1 MPVPVRAVI
10 PTPVPEP
17 MDTWSRLRRNFQF
30 AQCDDTRIQHWIG
43 HYTRHAGVFTRQ
55 MARALPSLRYISD
68 IILDA
73 GLPGEFAL
81 LPWVESNFR
90 PLPGH
95 GNKAAGIWQIMPATG
110 RELGLRIDNH
120 YDGRLDL
127 DESTRAVTRMLWRD
141 NKLLGDWRLTD
152 MAFNAGVYRIRRLA
166 EAQDTPLTQAI
177 PDLAVKRVTL
187 DHLAKVQA
195 LACIVNQPERYNT
208 RLPHPDAG
216 PRLIRRSL
224 PKVLELP
231 VAARL
236 AGLPTATLRE
246 LNPAILEIDQPSATL
261 ILPADS
267 AAVFEQQYATLE
279 SFGWQQWQRVRLN
292 NPGSLIALAHDN
304 PERAAALARV
314 NQRRS
319 AETLAHNSALWLPVN
334 LVAALPED
342 SHVPLSGTP
351 KSYTV
356 SAGDSLWSIARRF
369 NLRMS
374 QLRAWNGLPG
384 SLLHLGQVLLLE
396 P

>member
-1 MPVPVRAVI
+1 MPAPVRVVI
-10 PTPVPEP
+10 PESAPEP

-30 AQCDDTRIQHWIG
+30 AQCDDTRVRYWTG
-43 HYTRHAGVFTRQ
+43 RYTRHAGVFTTQ

-73 GLPGEFAL
+73 GLPAEFVL
-81 LPWVESNFR
+81 LPWVESNYR
-90 PLPGH
+90 PLRSQS
-95 GNKAAGIWQIMPATG
+95 NKAAGIWQIMPATG

-127 DESTRAVTRMLWRD
+127 DESTRAVARMLWRD
-141 NKLLGDWRLTD
+141 KKMLGDWRLTD
-152 MAFNAGVYRIRRLA
+152 MAFNAGVYRIRQLVEGR
-166 EAQDTPLTQAI
+166 DTPLTQAI
-177 PDLAVKRVTL
+177 PDLGVKHVTL

-208 RLPHPDAG
+208 RLPHPDSG
-216 PRLIRRSL
+216 PHLVRRSL
-224 PKVLELP
+224 PEVLELP

-246 LNPAILEIDQPSATL
+246 LNPAILEVDQPSAAL

-267 AAVFEQQYATLE
+267 AAVFAQQYATLE
-279 SFGWQQWQRVRLN
+279 SFGWQQWQRIKLN
-292 NPGSLIALAHDN
+292 KPGSLIALAHDN

-319 AETLAHNSALWLPVN
+319 TETLARNSALWLPVN

-342 SHVPLSGTP
+342 SHVPLAGTP

-356 SAGDSLWSIARRF
+356 HAGDSLWGIARRF

-374 QLRAWNGLPG
+374 QIRVWNDLQG